1 MRLRVLVVSLVV
13 PLLLW
18 AALPLASDGAPKR
31 RSAEI
36 AKKIASK
43 RSVIGAKK
51 GKERV
56 LSSTIEGYSRRIGA
70 LQSDIGS
77 LQRRQM
83 AIQADLDA
91 KRAEL
96 ARIQARLRAERARL
110 TRLRAR
116 LAEARAALT
125 QRLVELYKADK
136 PDVVTVVLESDGF
149 ADLLTRTEFMKRV
162 SDQDARIVDLVKQ
175 AKREATRIAVR
186 LDALE
191 ARSKRV
197 AATILVRRDEVAAI
211 RGQLVDRRDSYAAVR
226 TDKKQSLVAVRSSR
240 IVVEEDLEELEKE
253 QAKIEATLAAAAQS
267 AGAGGGGVP
276 AGPIKRGSG
285 SLIFPVSGSIS
296 SPFGFRWGRLHA
308 GIDIPAPIGTPIRA
322 ADSGKVVLMAP
333 TGGYGNYTCIQH
345 NASLSTCYGH
355 QSRFGTSVG
364 ASVTKGQVFGFVGNT
379 GHSTG
384 PHLHFETRVGGRPVD
399 PMGYL

>member
-1 MRLRVLVVSLVV
+1 MRLRVLAVSMVV

-31 RSAEI
+31 RSAAI
-36 AKKIASK
+36 AKQIESK

-56 LSSTIEGYSRRIGA
+56 LSSTIAGYSRRIGA
-70 LQSDIGS
+70 LQDDIGS
-77 LQRRQM
+77 LQRRQI

-125 QRLVELYKADK
+125 KRLVELYKADK

-162 SDQDARIVDLVKQ
+162 SDQDARIVDLVKR
-175 AKREATRIAVR
+175 AKRDATRIARR

-191 ARSKRV
+191 ARSQRV
-197 AATILVRRDEVAAI
+197 AATILARRDEVAAI
-211 RGQLVDRRDSYAAVR
+211 RGQLVDRRDSFAAVR
-226 TDKKQSLVAVRSSR
+226 ADKTETLVAVRSSR
-240 IVVEEDLEELEKE
+240 AYAEEDLEELEKE
-253 QAKIEATLAAAAQS
+253 QAKIQATLAAAAARS
-267 AGAGGGGVP
+267 AGAGGVA

-285 SLIFPVSGSIS
+285 ALIFPVGGSIS

-308 GIDIPAPIGTPIRA
+308 GIDIPAAIGTPIRA
-322 ADSGKVVLMAP
+322 ADSGKVVLMGP
-333 TGGYGNYTCIQH
+333 TGGYGNYTCVQH
-345 NASLSTCYGH
+345 NASLSTCYAH
-355 QSRFGTSVG
+355 QSRFATSVG
-364 ASVTKGQVFGFVGNT
+364 AGVSKGQVIGYTGNT
-379 GHSTG
+379 GNSTG
-384 PHLHFETRVGGRPVD
+384 PHLHFETRVGGRPLD

>member
-31 RSAEI
+31 RSAKI

-51 GKERV
+51 GKEHV

-197 AATILVRRDEVAAI
+197 AATILAHRDEVAAI

-226 TDKKQSLVAVRSSR
+226 ADKKQSLVAVRSSR

-253 QAKIEATLAAAAQS
+253 QAKIQATLAAAAQS
-267 AGAGGGGVP
+267 AGAGGVP